1 MNASFRLL
9 LLGLFVAP
17 LVAEE
22 KPAPRLAVV
31 ISVDQMRADFLTRFA
46 PYFGE
51 GGFKR
56 LLAGADYRNCHYRH
70 ALTVTAPGHAT
81 ILSGVHANVHGII
94 ANEWL
99 DRATFLKGNAVE
111 DTDAPLVGL
120 PPRMDRHPN
129 ATLAAKAG
137 RSPRNFLGTTVGD
150 RLKAR
155 YGAAAKVFGVADK
168 DRAAILMAGAK
179 ADGAYWTEEGI
190 FVTSTYYRSA
200 LPAWVEEFNA
210 AHNGAQSFDH
220 VWDRVREKSLYDR
233 VQGPDDAPGEDA
245 PAGLPVTLPKRV
257 TGTGNKPDDSF
268 FSAFDRTPW
277 ANELVAAMAR
287 RLIEAEGLGTKDGA
301 PDLLVV
307 GFSQPDAAGH
317 TYGPDSHEIMDTY
330 LRLDRTLAEFFGFLD
345 ARVGLDHCVIVLT
358 ADHGVAPLPERVM
371 ADKGPDAAG
380 RIDLRGLNA
389 TLQQALDQAFGP
401 LPGDL
406 VWFIR
411 DGAAL
416 FLYPAALQAKQLAA
430 GPVAA
435 ELKKALLQSPW
446 FATVHTREEL
456 TGPDPLDQTGEM
468 VRLSYHAA
476 RSPDVIA
483 ILRPNFSTTKAG
495 TGHGTPYDYDT
506 HVPQVWLGA
515 GAPAG
520 VHPERIAVEDLAP
533 TLAGVLGV
541 ELPPEAK
548 GKRLF

>member
-9 LLGLFVAP
+9 LLGLVVAP
-17 LVAEE
+17 LAAEE

-31 ISVDQMRADFLTRFA
+31 ISVDQMRADYLARFA

-70 ALTVTAPGHAT
+70 AITITAPGHAT

-111 DTDAPLVGL
+111 DEAAPLVGL
-120 PPRMDRHPN
+120 PPRADRYPN

-150 RLKAR
+150 GLKAR
-155 YGAAAKVFGVADK
+155 YGTAAKVFGVADK

-179 ADGAYWTEEGI
+179 ADAAYWTEEGI
-190 FVTSTYYRSA
+190 FVTSTYYRPA
-200 LPAWVEEFNA
+200 LPAWVAEFNRT
-210 AHNGAQSFDH
+210 HNGAQSFGRE
-220 VWDRVREKSLYDR
+220 WDRLREKSLYDR

-257 TGTGNKPDDSF
+257 TGTANRSDSSF
-268 FSAFDRTPW
+268 FAAFDRTPW
-277 ANELVAAMAR
+277 ANELVAAMAQ
-287 RLIEAEGLGTKDGA
+287 RLIEAEGLGTDDT
-301 PDLLVV
+301 PDLLAI

-330 LRLDRTLAEFFGFLD
+330 LRLDRTLAEFFDFLD
-345 ARVGLDHCVIVLT
+345 ARVGLDRCVIVLT
-358 ADHGVAPLPERVM
+358 ADHGVAPLPERVV
-371 ADKGPDAAG
+371 ADKGSGAAG
-380 RIDLRGLNA
+380 RVDLTGLNA
-389 TLQQALDQAFGP
+389 TLEQALDKAFGP
-401 LPGDL
+401 LPGEL
-406 VWFIR
+406 VWFVR
-411 DGAAL
+411 DGAAV
-416 FLYPAALQAKQLAA
+416 FLYPAALRAKQLAA
-430 GPVAA
+430 GVVSA
-435 ELKKALLQSPW
+435 ELKKTLLQFPW
-446 FATVHTREEL
+446 VATVHTREEL
-456 TGPDPLDQTGEM
+456 IGPAPLDRTGEM

-476 RSPDVIA
+476 RSPDLI
-483 ILRPNFSTTKAG
+483 ILLRPNFSTTKVG

-506 HVPQVWLGA
+506 HVPQLWLGD
-515 GAPAG
+515 GAPVG
-520 VHPERIAVEDLAP
+520 VHPERVAVEDLAP

-548 GKRLF
+548 GRRLF